1 MLDPWSDSAYFSVI
15 NRDVCF
21 EPVGTA
27 SIDNGTPAYN
37 HFMGH
42 FDSPTQLCVEALGLL
57 LGPTIYY
64 YYALILIV

>member
-1 MLDPWSDSAYFSVI
+1 QISDSAYFSVI
-15 NRDVCF
+15 NRDVSF

-42 FDSPTQLCVEALGLL
+42 FDSPPQLCGEALGPL
-57 LGPTIYY
+57 LGPTINFFG
-64 YYALILIV
+64 